1 MHVSN
6 KDLPKVVWNIGRISF
21 IFETMP
27 QVLLLLYKG
36 VSKRS
41 RTFIAAITQI
51 RTFSLNLGTSNKN
64 FETTKY
70 SMERSFQTE

>member
-1 MHVSN
+1 MSN
-6 KDLPKVVWNIGRISF
+6 LCSF

-27 QVLLLLYKG
+27 QVLLSLVSL
-36 VSKRS
+36 SKRS
-41 RTFIAAITQI
+41 RTFMTVLRN

-70 SMERSFQTE
+70 PLARSF